1 MMENKYVFIKKYVSK
16 HIALQETKNSH
27 IFEKSCTQENV
38 KCLMNKVGLYES

>member
-27 IFEKSCTQENV
+27 VFDKSGAQENL
-38 KCLMNKVGLYES
+38 KCHMNKVDLDES